1 MSWFYSKSE
10 EYRNLEIE
18 LEILANRYAKLDSSD
33 SCSVT
38 ELNDLEKEMDKI
50 RLELRCIEAGL

>member
-18 LEILANRYAKLDSSD
+18 LEILANRYARLGSSD
-33 SCSVT
+33 SCSIT

>member
-18 LEILANRYAKLDSSD
+18 LEILASRYARLDSSD

>member
-18 LEILANRYAKLDSSD
+18 LEILANRYARLDSSD
-33 SCSVT
+33 SCSIA

>member
-1 MSWFYSKSE
+1 MSWLYSKSE

-33 SCSVT
+33 SCPIT

-50 RLELRCIEAGL
+50 RLELRCIKAGL

>member
-18 LEILANRYAKLDSSD
+18 LEILANRYARLDRSD
-33 SCSVT
+33 RCSIT